1 MSKNIKEELIQSL
14 ATGQFISGQELGD
27 RLGVTRAAIFNHIK
41 KLTAM
46 GLDIF
51 SVTGRGYKLAQP
63 LELLDPLQIQQHLQK
78 LSLEQHVVEVHRVI
92 DSTNS
97 YLLRKIPN
105 NIIKGQT
112 CIAEYQQSGRG
123 RRGRQWL
130 SPFGSHIYLSQYWP
144 LEQGMS
150 EAMGLSLVIGIAIS
164 EVVQEYVPAKV
175 QLKWPND
182 IYIEEQKVAGIL
194 IELEGQAQGLSHCV
208 VGVGLNIQMPISVG
222 KQIEQPWTD
231 LVSHCADKID
241 RNKLVAKIIY
251 SINKFLVI
259 NQNSG
264 FASLLERWHNRDV
277 FLNKRVRVITGDKES
292 VGIYRG
298 VNAQGGMLLEVNGK
312 ETPFYG
318 GEVSLRGV
326 E

>member
-1 MSKNIKEELIQSL
+1 MSKNIKEQLIQSL

-27 RLGVTRAAIFNHIK
+27 RLGVTRAAISNHIK

-63 LELLDPLQIQQHLQK
+63 LELLDHLKIQDHLQN

-105 NIIKGQT
+105 NIIRGQT

-164 EVVQEYVPAKV
+164 EVVQKYVPAKV

-222 KQIEQPWTD
+222 KQIDQPWTD

-259 NQNSG
+259 NQKSG
-264 FASLLERWHNRDV
+264 FASLLRLWHSRDI
-277 FLNKRVRVITGDKES
+277 FLNKRVKVITGDKES

-298 VNAQGGMLLEVNGK
+298 VNAQGGMLLEVNGQ